1 MHLTFS
7 ELNPTRFQT
16 FKNLSEDPAN
26 QFSNVRFMKYAAGLF
41 GWFDRRLIQTEDDQ
55 DVVRRKLIESDFD
68 FGLIDKDYFVWSAL
82 LICVAL
88 FIEMFC
94 ITCLSKS

>member
-7 ELNPTRFQT
+7 ELNLTRFQT
-16 FKNLSEDPAN
+16 YRNLSEDPAN
-26 QFSNVRFMKYAAGLF
+26 QFSNVRFMKYTAGLF

-55 DVVRRKLIESDFD
+55 DVVRRKLIDADFD
-68 FGLIDKDYFVWSAL
+68 LIAKDYFVWSAL
-82 LICVAL
+82 LIYLAL
-88 FIEMFC
+88 YWELFC

>member
-1 MHLTFS
+1 MN
-7 ELNPTRFQT
+7 LNFGRLDLTRFQT
-16 FKNLSEDPAN
+16 FKNLSEDPAT

-41 GWFDRRLIQTEDDQ
+41 GSFDRRLIQTEDDQ
-55 DVVRRKLIESDFD
+55 DVVRKKLIDADFN
-68 FGLIDKDYFVWSAL
+68 LIGKDYFVWSVLFIGA
-82 LICVAL
+82 AL